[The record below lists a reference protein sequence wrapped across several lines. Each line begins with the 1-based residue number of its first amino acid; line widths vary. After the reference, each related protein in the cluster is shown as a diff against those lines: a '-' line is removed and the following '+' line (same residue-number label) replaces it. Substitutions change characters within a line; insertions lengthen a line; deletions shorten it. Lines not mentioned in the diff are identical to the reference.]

1 MKNIPN
7 IKVFYTRIQH
17 QLFNL
22 IPEKWESIYLYASV
36 SKQINKSETW
46 EMYFYYTPK
55 GFLKRNAINVYEIP
69 NKFNVDEQQ
78 YLKLV
83 DNLCNTIKKL
93 YVEYKETYDKDWS
106 TVVISIKNSQFL
118 IEYNCDTLFNEK
130 YTSEERHL
138 IFQHRYLNVPLQHFN
153 KNERCCIE
161 RFLDDLEVNEFCD
174 RYFEYIKDFNL
185 RNYIEYEKNE
195 YILGIEENKLAIVKR
210 KKFDFWKLLKKR
222 QEAAV

>member
-7 IKVFYTRIQH
+7 IKVFYTRIQY

-36 SKQINKSETW
+36 SKQINNLETW

-93 YVEYKETYDKDWS
+93 YVEYKETYEKDWS
-106 TVVISIKNSQFL
+106 TVIISIKDSQFL
-118 IEYNCDTLFNEK
+118 IEYNDDSLYNSK
-130 YTSEERHL
+130 YSSEERHL
-138 IFQHRYLNVPLQHFN
+138 IFQYKYLNIPLQHFN

-161 RFLDDLEVNEFCD
+161 RFLNDLEVNESCD
-174 RYFEYIKDFNL
+174 RYFEYIKDVNL
-185 RNYIEYEKNE
+185 RNYIEYEKDE
-195 YILGIEENKLAIVKR
+195 DVLGIEENKLAVVKR
-210 KKFDFWKLLKKR
+210 KKFDFWNLFKKR
-222 QEAAV
+222 QEATL